1 MASTRLMV
9 AFSGTELPEEAAR
22 TIATREV
29 AGVTL
34 FRAHNVR
41 TAAQVRALTGEI
53 QSAATAAT
61 RPLLVASDQEGG
73 QLIALGDDTTQFAGA
88 MAVGAT
94 GDDELAERVGR
105 AIGRE
110 LRALGVNV
118 NYAPVCDLANNRGNP
133 SLGIRS
139 FGDDPQAVAGL
150 AAATVRGLQAEG
162 VAATLKHFPGHGDI
176 AVDTHLEL
184 AVVNEARDEF
194 YARELVPFRA
204 GLAAGARVVMAGHFA
219 IPAIT
224 GDARLPASL
233 SGDVMTDLLRDE
245 LGFDGLAI
253 TDAFD
258 MHALAQDDGQI
269 EDVVRAIRAGQ
280 DLLLGTADA
289 ALLERLEEG
298 LALAEGR
305 GLIDTQAR
313 EASARRLAAT
323 REWLG
328 GFGQPGLDLVGCDE
342 HQALAV
348 ELAQRSVTLVR
359 NEEGLIPIRLTDDQ
373 RIAVIQP
380 TPTDLTPADTSS
392 YVRPLLAEAVRRRH
406 SATDEFVVEQKA
418 DASEIGALC
427 QAIKGHD
434 LVVLGTV
441 AANLVGG
448 QAALAQQVL
457 RLGRPT
463 ICVAL
468 RTPWDLVTY
477 PNAGT
482 YVCSFGI
489 LSHTIEALAGTLF
502 GERPFS
508 GRLPVNL
515 GDLHPR
521 GHGVAA

>member
-34 FRAHNVR
+34 FREPNVR
-41 TAAQVRALTGEI
+41 TAPQVRALTDQI
-53 QSAATAAT
+53 QSAALSTA
-61 RPLLVASDQEGG
+61 RPLLIAADQEGG
-73 QLIALGDDTTQFAGA
+73 QLIGLGDDTTQFAGA
-88 MAVGAT
+88 MAIGAT
-94 GDDELAERVGR
+94 GDEDLAERVGR
-105 AIGRE
+105 AIGLE

-118 NYAPVCDLANNRGNP
+118 NYAPVCDLANNPGNP

-150 AAATVRGLQAEG
+150 ATATVRGLQAEG

-176 AVDTHLEL
+176 SVDTHLQL
-184 AVVNEARDEF
+184 AVVTEARDAF

-258 MHALAQDDGQI
+258 MHALAQDASQI

-280 DLLLGTADA
+280 DLLLGTANA

-298 LALAEGR
+298 LALAESR
-305 GLIDTQAR
+305 GLIDTEDRA
-313 EASARRLAAT
+313 ASARRLAAT
-323 REWLG
+323 RAWLA
-328 GFGQPGLDLVGCDE
+328 GFEQPGLEVVGCDE
-342 HQALAV
+342 HQALAAEV
-348 ELAQRSVTLVR
+348 AQRSVTLVR
-359 NEEGLIPIRLTDDQ
+359 NDDGLLPIRLGAEQ

-380 TPTDLTPADTSS
+380 KPTDLTPADTSS
-392 YVRPLLAEAVRRRH
+392 YVRPLLAEAIRRRH
-406 SATDEFVVEQKA
+406 AATDEFVVELSP
-418 DASEIGALC
+418 DASEVASLSE
-427 QAIKGHD
+427 QIKGHD
-434 LVVLGTV
+434 LIVLGSV
-441 AANLVGG
+441 AANLRHE
-448 QAALAQQVL
+448 QATLAQHVL
-457 RLGRPT
+457 SLGRPT
-463 ICVAL
+463 ITVAL
-468 RTPWDLVTY
+468 RTPWDLTTY
-477 PNAGT
+477 PSAGT
-482 YVCSFGI
+482 HVCSYGI
-489 LSHTIEALAGTLF
+489 LSPTIDALAAALF

-508 GRLPVNL
+508 GHLPVKL
-515 GDLHPR
+515 GDLYPR
-521 GHGVAA
+521 GHGLAA